1 MKNSEKKQLEK
12 LQKEINK
19 LPIKAQQTICWLIDN
34 FDFVQEICKD
44 SEMSDEEIKKQ
55 EEIAGKKQDYMA
67 LALLCAVKIY
77 KNEDSDRRR
86 QAEGGH
92 G

>member
-1 MKNSEKKQLEK
+1 LKKSEKQHLEK
-12 LQKEINK
+12 LQEEINK
-19 LPIKAQQTICWLIDN
+19 LPIRAQQTICWLIDN

-67 LALLCAVKIY
+67 LALLCAVKVY
-77 KNEDSDRRR
+77 KNKTSL
-86 QAEGGH
+86 
-92 G
+92 